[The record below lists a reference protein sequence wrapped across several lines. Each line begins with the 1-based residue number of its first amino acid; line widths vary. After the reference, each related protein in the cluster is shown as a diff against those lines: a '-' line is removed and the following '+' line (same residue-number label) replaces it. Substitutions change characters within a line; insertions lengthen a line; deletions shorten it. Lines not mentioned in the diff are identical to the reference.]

1 MPHSEAQSWS
11 EGRDGGHRSYR
22 ERLYPPIAVFVLVIG
37 LGSIV
42 GVAYGAAYGSG
53 LGWLTGILL
62 CLLGIGALLATSTP
76 VHVDDHVV
84 RAGRA
89 RLPLSAIGGAQSLDA
104 DAMRRMKRMGFSD
117 RQRHGDPRDYVV
129 LRAWSSRRG
138 VAIDLAD
145 PRDPHPRWIVSS
157 RHPERLAAAIDN
169 AVREKSSP
177 SPGTVTTTDG

>member
-22 ERLYPPIAVFVLVIG
+22 ERLYPPIAVFILVIG

-62 CLLGIGALLATSTP
+62 CLVGIGALLATSTP
-76 VHVDDHVV
+76 IHVDDHVV

-89 RLPLSAIGGAQSLDA
+89 RLPLTAITDTQTLDA
-104 DAMRRMKRMGFSD
+104 DAMRHAR
-117 RQRHGDPRDYVV
+117 RHGDPRDYVV

-157 RHPERLAAAIDN
+157 RHPERLAAAIRD
-169 AVREKSSP
+169 AAGETPSP
-177 SPGTVTTTDG
+177 TPGTVTTTDG

>member
-1 MPHSEAQSWS
+1 MPHNEAQSWS
-11 EGRDGGHRSYR
+11 EGRDGGKRSYR

-42 GVAYGAAYGSG
+42 GVAYGAAYGSS

-89 RLPLSAIGGAQSLDA
+89 RLPLTAIGGAQALDA
-104 DAMRRMKRMGFSD
+104 DAMRHAR
-117 RQRHGDPRDYVV
+117 RHGDPRDYVV

-138 VAIDLAD
+138 VAIDLVD
-145 PRDPHPRWIVSS
+145 PSDPHPRWIISS
-157 RHPERLAAAIDN
+157 RHPERLAGAIGD
-169 AVREKSSP
+169 AKRETP
-177 SPGTVTTTDG
+177 SPTPDTITTTDG

>member
-1 MPHSEAQSWS
+1 MPDTEVQSWS
-11 EGRDGGHRSYR
+11 EGRDGEGRCYR

-37 LGSIV
+37 LGSLV
-42 GVAYGAAYGSG
+42 GVAYGAAYGVG

-62 CLLGIGALLATSTP
+62 CLVGIGALLATSTP

-89 RLPLSAIGGAQSLDA
+89 RLPLTAIADTQVLDA
-104 DAMRRMKRMGFSD
+104 DAMRHAR
-117 RQRHGDPRDYVV
+117 RQGDPRDYVV

-138 VAIDLAD
+138 IAIDLAD

-157 RHPERLAAAIDN
+157 RHPERLAAAIRD
-169 AVREKSSP
+169 AAGETPSP
-177 SPGTVTTTDG
+177 TPGTVTTTDG